1 MWIYIILFIA
11 GLAFLLKGA
20 DTVTEYAS
28 RIARKLGISE
38 LVIGITLVAM
48 ATSLPE
54 LAVSLLSVFANAG
67 IATGT
72 IIGSNI
78 SNILL
83 ILGVSALLSPMVTGK
98 EFLKQEYAVLIF
110 SIVLAFFLL
119 GSMEWYKGLILIAMF
134 IAYMYYILK
143 KKRMPRLK
151 IRNPLA
157 KKKGIHRDFIISL
170 IGALFVVLG
179 AKLLVDSTVRIAQWM
194 GISEIIIAL
203 TVIAIGTSLPELATS
218 VTAAYKRMRGI
229 AIGNI
234 IGSNIFNITILGL
247 ASLIRTVPTTTEI
260 ILINLP
266 IMLFATVLLMLVI
279 RFRGRLSRPTG
290 ALFIAIFIL
299 FIALQ
304 AVSLG

>member
-1 MWIYIILFIA
+1 MWIYPLFFIL
-11 GLAFLLKGA
+11 GLVFLLKGA
-20 DTVTEYAS
+20 DTVTKYAS

-38 LVIGITLVAM
+38 LIIGITLVAM

-98 EFLKQEYAVLIF
+98 EFLKQEYVVLIF
-110 SIVLAFFLL
+110 SLVLAFFLL
-119 GSMEWYKGLILIAMF
+119 GNMEWYKGLVLIAMF

-179 AKLLVDSTVRIAQWM
+179 AKLLVDSTVRIAQWI

-218 VTAAYKRMRGI
+218 VTAAYKGMRGI

-234 IGSNIFNITILGL
+234 IGSNIFNITILGIT
-247 ASLIRTVPTTTEI
+247 SLIRTVPTTTEI